1 MVNIV
6 AVESVV
12 PTRNTEYLMYMIC
25 LIFKS
30 VNYIFCIFFS
40 GKLLIRTKRTN
51 TNSIGIIS
59 EPWEGTGV
67 PRYIRSF
74 YLRFR
79 VYATENWQ
87 FFWKLSSN
95 LQSSLDFLF
104 ANSLYASIFFWSLSL
119 PDNEGYLYLQTY

>member
-1 MVNIV
+1 MGLFNAAYGVKILVVEILARIFFVEIVVVNIV

-12 PTRNTEYLMYMIC
+12 PTRNMEYLMYMIC

-59 EPWEGTGV
+59 EP
-67 PRYIRSF
+67 
-74 YLRFR
+74 
-79 VYATENWQ
+79 
-87 FFWKLSSN
+87 
-95 LQSSLDFLF
+95 
-104 ANSLYASIFFWSLSL
+104 
-119 PDNEGYLYLQTY
+119 